1 MSGMEKISETILE
14 KVKEEAQEI
23 IKQANK
29 VASKEIE
36 RVEKQVKEKYSEEKQ
51 KVFDEAEREAA
62 RITAKAQIEARQKIA
77 QAKAEIIAQITARVE
92 EQLDKATDTQVSLA
106 NLMKEAVD
114 GLNTDKAIVY
124 VAAGD
129 MSNAKKALQEDKAL
143 AGKVVEIKEAGFKG
157 GVIAETVDGMVR
169 VDNTYATRLKMLLP
183 QIMPEIEKTLFS
195 DI

>member
-1 MSGMEKISETILE
+1 MTGMEKISETVLE

-29 VASKEIE
+29 VASKEID
-36 RVEKQVKEKYSEEKQ
+36 RAEKQVKEKYSEEKQ

-62 RITAKAQIEARQKIA
+62 RILAKAQIEARQKIA
-77 QAKAEIIAQITARVE
+77 QAKAEIIDKITARVE
-92 EQLDKATDTQVSLA
+92 ERLNEATDTQASLA
-106 NLMKEAVD
+106 SLMREAIE

-124 VAAGD
+124 VSAD
-129 MSNAKKALQEDKAL
+129 DVSKAKKALQEDKAL
-143 AGKVVEIKEAGFKG
+143 AGKVMEIKEAGFKG
-157 GVIAETVDGMVR
+157 GVIAETVDGMVK

-183 QIMPEIEKTLFS
+183 QIMPEIQKTLFS